1 MSKVEL
7 LKYLLS
13 SNISISWTEIGIDLL
28 FSILLSMFLYFVY
41 KKTYSGVMYS
51 KSFNASLVI
60 TAIITTLVML
70 IIGSNLAL
78 SLGMVGSLSIIRF
91 RTAIKDPKD
100 MTYMFWAIGIGLSCG
115 ANMFLLGILGSFI
128 IAVFMF
134 AFSKGIN
141 SSTTY
146 LLICSTGNEED
157 PAIIDHILSSMLK
170 NYSLKMKTVTNER
183 IDITYEIDLGKC
195 NEIDMIHQIKND
207 TKVDTIKVIS
217 YDGEISG

>member
-13 SNISISWTEIGIDLL
+13 SNLSVSWTEIGIALL
-28 FSILLSMFLYFVY
+28 FSIVLSVFLYFVY

-51 KSFNASLVI
+51 KSFNSSLVI
-60 TAIITTLVML
+60 TAIITTVVML

-115 ANMFLLGILGSFI
+115 ANMYFLGILGSI
-128 IAVFMF
+128 VIAVFMF
-134 AFSKGIN
+134 VFSKGIN
-141 SSTTY
+141 NSTTY
-146 LLICSTGNEED
+146 LLICSTCCENDTEK
-157 PAIIDHILSSMLK
+157 INNILNSLLK
-170 NYSLKMKTVTNER
+170 NYRLKIKTVSDER
-183 IDITYEIDLGKC
+183 TDITYEINLAKC
-195 NEIDMIHQIKND
+195 NENVLISKIKSETQVNQ
-207 TKVDTIKVIS
+207 IKVIS